1 MKRTFTLFFAML
13 LCLVGT
19 TARAEVYGLP
29 SSLKSQ
35 GGVDGNKVKPV
46 AGYAGKV
53 SGRDAYY
60 IPVGRVFIKSL
71 ADPQYGNDEDM
82 YLTSLSNVM
91 GLAKGATSYWSIWDI
106 AFDENSSTIT
116 IVNEGNRDIMTPL
129 QRFSKTSTTDAGYL
143 YYNIAENS
151 NTGYGVGNCN
161 VAANRNFEWTVD
173 ANGRFTLRAEATTL
187 TRNYMYFDAV
197 WNDGSNQ
204 SGVKNTGDHV
214 AKSGNIVKST
224 DRTTPNRN
232 LWSIVPV
239 TPKDEAE
246 MFARNVQELNGYVG
260 GVVTL
265 TNVDKVEKLKSIN
278 DNTTTTCEY
287 LKDGTIEN
295 EVGAAAKMK
304 EILDIIADAKEYGQ
318 ELVEGRPFFLESMC
332 SYRPSLY
339 SRLTYSSETR
349 SGQNG
354 WVPVNKSNVTNETL
368 TGVFYVEKKG
378 VNGSNV
384 IYIKNGN
391 TTRYISKNQSN
402 SEYFSASTATTAISD
417 ALNFEIDPVIPG
429 IWRIK
434 DVNPIDSYKTKPY
447 LTISQYG
454 GKYDMT
460 HYDLTEPSTL
470 WKFKTYTTFDY
481 TLKADPS
488 GSGNNYTGYT
498 TYGRDLDSKLPANGV
513 KAYMATNLVWDNNEM
528 QITMTEANTA
538 TLEGQKFYLLKGGY
552 GYLITKPGV
561 SEAEAGKVNENQL
574 ARFMPDADYD
584 TGLVKFAEDNG
595 TPNWLEPVPN
605 DGKVTEADWEKWFYL
620 TYVKEGETY
629 THYNGQDVKGYGIGF
644 YRLAPGKSF
653 ARGKAR
659 ISWDNS
665 FGDKSKYLEK
675 SKWNTRGVKGQ
686 MVFVD
691 SEGETTDVLTI
702 GADGSLFHE
711 ENTYFDLSGRR
722 VAEPSKGGI
731 YIKNG
736 KKVLY

>member
-1 MKRTFTLFFAML
+1 MKRFYSLFFVML

-60 IPVGRVFIKSL
+60 IPVGRVFIKSN
-71 ADPQYGNDEDM
+71 ATFEYSKDRDV
-82 YLTSLSNVM
+82 YLTSLSNPM
-91 GLAKGATSYWSIWDI
+91 GLAWDATNYWSIWDI
-106 AFDENSSTIT
+106 TFDEVSGTVT

-129 QRFSKTSTTDAGYL
+129 QRYVPTEEKNGQVVKQGSTTDAGYL
-143 YYNIAENS
+143 YYTDNNKAF
-151 NTGYGVGNCN
+151 GVGNCTD
-161 VAANRNFEWTVD
+161 AGKRNFVWSV
-173 ANGRFTLRAEATTL
+173 NNSGYTLRVQDQT
-187 TRNYMYFDAV
+187 NNSYMYFDARYDQ
-197 WNDGSNQ
+197 NGGSA
-204 SGVKNTGDHV
+204 KIGDHV
-214 AKSGNIVKST
+214 AKSGSVSENNC
-224 DRTTPNRN
+224 RY
-232 LWSIVPV
+232 WSFVPV
-239 TPKDEAE
+239 TPEAE
-246 MFARNVQELNGYVG
+246 AKMFARNVQELNGYVG

-278 DNTTTTCEY
+278 DNTATTCEY
-287 LKDGTIEN
+287 LQIGTIEN
-295 EVGAAAKMK
+295 KVGAADKMK
-304 EILDIIADAKEYGQ
+304 EILDLMASANEYGQ
-318 ELVEGRPFFLESMC
+318 ELVEGRPFFVENMC
-332 SYRPSLY
+332 SYRPSLR
-339 SRLTYSSETR
+339 SRLTYGQGLRTVSSNNEW
-349 SGQNG
+349 G
-354 WVPVNKSNVTNETL
+354 WIPVDSAKVDAATPR
-368 TGVFYVEKKG
+368 GVFYVAKKG
-378 VNGSNV
+378 SNNVMWVNDSDG
-384 IYIKNGN
+384 
-391 TTRYISKNQSN
+391 RHYISKTNNAGYFKSVLATSN
-402 SEYFSASTATTAISD
+402 ENN
-417 ALNFEIDPVIPG
+417 ALQFTIDPVIPG

-434 DVNPIDSYKTKPY
+434 DSNNSEEPY
-447 LTISQYG
+447 LTISQWNG
-454 GKYDMT
+454 RFDMT
-460 HYDLTEPSTL
+460 HYALTETSTL

-561 SEAEAGKVNENQL
+561 SEVEAGKVNENQL
-574 ARFMPDADYD
+574 ARFIPDADYA

-595 TPNWLEPVPN
+595 TPNWLEPVPS

-644 YRLAPGKSF
+644 YRLAPGKGF